1 MSTSDSAACELSV
14 KAARSAST
22 SEFAVSAGSVKAAAY
37 ASISAACRLYA
48 YYAIVSADA
57 SKLIHGDNTDTHGI
71 AGDSGCNVPQIIK
84 G

>member
-22 SEFAVSAGSVKAAAY
+22 SEFAVSAGRLSVKAVAY

-57 SKLIHGDNTDTHGI
+57 SKLIHGDNTEFQ
-71 AGDSGCNVPQIIK
+71 AGRD
-84 G
+84 